1 MPEKAPVIRFA
12 ATGAMTL
19 VVLFSFCWI
28 GAVIW
33 PTAFSHGFVTLFT
46 LAPMTSWLALGEG
59 ICSALLFGFL
69 SGAILALSYNLSVR
83 FERAPQ

>member
-1 MPEKAPVIRFA
+1 MRERAPVIRFA

-19 VVLFSFCWI
+19 VILFILCWV

-33 PTAFSHGFVTLFT
+33 PIAFSHGFVSLFT

-59 ICSALLFGFL
+59 ICGALLFGFL
-69 SGAILALSYNLSVR
+69 GGAILALSYNLSIR
-83 FERAPQ
+83 LERAPR